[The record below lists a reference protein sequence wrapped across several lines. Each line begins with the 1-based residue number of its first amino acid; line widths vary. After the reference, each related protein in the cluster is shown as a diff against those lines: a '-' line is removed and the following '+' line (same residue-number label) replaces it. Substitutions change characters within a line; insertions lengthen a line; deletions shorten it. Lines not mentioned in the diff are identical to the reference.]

1 MKLIDW
7 QLSINAGM
15 VILIW
20 MVQTIIYPAYHS
32 ISPELFKS
40 WHGIYSGQISRIVA
54 PLMLLQIGLAGI
66 LFLKELNGFI
76 GIHLLLIIGTWAVTF
91 FVSVPLHGE
100 LNRLGQH
107 YETIDKLVSTNWY
120 RTALWSAAFVVS
132 VLIKLKSS

>member
-54 PLMLLQIGLAGI
+54 PLMLLQIGLAGM
-66 LFLKELNGFI
+66 LFLKELNALTGA
-76 GIHLLLIIGTWAVTF
+76 HLLLIIGTWAVTF

-100 LNRLGQH
+100 LNRIGQH
-107 YETIDKLVSTNWY
+107 TESIDKLVATNWY
-120 RTALWSAAFVVS
+120 RTALWSGAFIVS
-132 VLIKLKSS
+132 IIIKWKSA